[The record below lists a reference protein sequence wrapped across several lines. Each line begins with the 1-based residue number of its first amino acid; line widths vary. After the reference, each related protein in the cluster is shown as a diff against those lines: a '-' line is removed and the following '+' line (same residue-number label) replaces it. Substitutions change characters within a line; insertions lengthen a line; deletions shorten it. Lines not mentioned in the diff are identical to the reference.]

1 MPKRSSSEIEQAL
14 NAPSSDEE
22 DLDDKPLNM
31 WMWDT
36 ARGKPFSD
44 DEKLRGKVATYKE
57 ICRYMKSVRV
67 RDVNHWTELLN
78 LRYENECL
86 RAQVRQYRRK
96 ARKIARLAHAAVER
110 EDYINETAN
119 TAIKNGSHATARPM
133 DSDDEDEM
141 SCNKVLYTSAIE
153 LHADENE

>member
-57 ICRYMKSVRV
+57 ICRYMKSVWV

-96 ARKIARLAHAAVER
+96 TQKTERLTHAAVER
-110 EDYINETAN
+110 DDYIHDTAN
-119 TAIKNGSHATARPM
+119 TAMENGSHATARPI
-133 DSDDEDEM
+133 DSDDEDKKP
-141 SCNKVLYTSAIE
+141 CNAVVYSSAKELY
-153 LHADENE
+153 LDE